1 MTAKDTNR
9 GFVESPDDWY
19 QLCPIKLNDWNQ
31 LCPIKLTLSCIIIG
45 FLGKMVQKP
54 PEETVCI
61 CSADT
66 SLCHALTQVV

>member
-19 QLCPIKLNDWNQ
+19 Q